1 MNGSNFS
8 QTDEAKPTF
17 WVRDV
22 PVYGD
27 VILSPMAGFS
37 DLPYRSLC
45 YDYGSAMSYT
55 EFASAEA
62 IIQGKR
68 INERTQRILA
78 YAPHEK
84 PIVFQI
90 FGNSVEILVE
100 AAQRIEP
107 LGPSIIDIN
116 MGCSVRKVSGR
127 GAGAGLLREP
137 AKIGRIFAALNRVL
151 TVPVTGKIRLGWDE
165 DSLNYRDVVR
175 AMTENGA
182 SLVAVHGRT
191 KSQNYSGRAN
201 WDAIADLVDVANV
214 PVIGNGDVAT
224 VADIDAIKT
233 QTGCVGVMVGRGAIG
248 HPWIFQR
255 RDRHQVSFAEK
266 ALFIRRH
273 FALMLD
279 FYGEELALIL
289 VRKHIARYLKGYA
302 GIQDLHLGLVTVQ
315 SVESFHELLDAVV
328 ARVGDQTA
336 DSASDC
342 TSDEQVVDT
351 ADGCQSEEECGQA
364 AHQSNKILTP
374 EENGLVLAMG

>member
-1 MNGSNFS
+1 MPHSS
-8 QTDEAKPTF
+8 TTQPTF

-55 EFASAEA
+55 EFASADA
-62 IIQGKR
+62 IVQGKE
-68 INERTQRILA
+68 INERTLRILG
-78 YAPHEK
+78 YAPHEQ

-90 FGNSVEILVE
+90 FGNSVEILLE

-137 AKIGRIFAALNRVL
+137 AKIGRIFAALTRAVS
-151 TVPVTGKIRLGWDE
+151 VPVTGKIRLGWDE

-191 KSQNYSGRAN
+191 KSQNYGGEAN
-201 WDAIADLVDVANV
+201 WDAIADLVAVADV

-224 VADIDAIKT
+224 VADIKAIKA
-233 QTGCVGVMVGRGAIG
+233 QTGCAAVMIGRGAIG
-248 HPWIFQR
+248 HPWIFQH
-255 RDRHQVSFAEK
+255 RDRHEVSFAEK

-273 FALMLD
+273 FTLMRD

-302 GIQDLHLGLVTVQ
+302 GIKDLHLGLVTVQ
-315 SVESFHELLDAVV
+315 SVESFHQLLDAVV
-328 ARVGDQTA
+328 ERLGDFTLGSTL
-336 DSASDC
+336 DSAPADTEEE
-342 TSDEQVVDT
+342 TSDE
-351 ADGCQSEEECGQA
+351 CQSTEDYS
-364 AHQSNKILTP
+364 QSASKRVDWTRSSSALP
-374 EENGLVLAMG
+374 A

>member
-1 MNGSNFS
+1 MLNFS
-8 QTDEAKPTF
+8 QNEELKPTF

-62 IIQGKR
+62 IVQGKR
-68 INERTQRILA
+68 INERTLRILG
-78 YAPHEK
+78 YAPQEK

-90 FGNSVEILVE
+90 FGNSVEMLVE

-107 LGPSIIDIN
+107 LGPSILDIN

-137 AKIGRIFAALNRVL
+137 DKIGRIFAALTRVL
-151 TVPVTGKIRLGWDE
+151 SVPVTGKIRLGWDE
-165 DSLNYRDVVR
+165 DSLNYVDVMR

-191 KSQNYSGRAN
+191 KSQSYSGAAN
-201 WDAIADLVDVANV
+201 WDAIAHLVEVSPV

-224 VADIDAIKT
+224 VADIAAIKAH
-233 QTGCVGVMVGRGAIG
+233 TGCAAVMIGRGAIG

-255 RDRHQVSFAEK
+255 RDRHEVNFAEK
-266 ALFIRRH
+266 AVFIRRH
-273 FALMLD
+273 FALMRK

-302 GIQDLHLGLVTVQ
+302 GIRDLHLALVTVQ

-328 ARVGDQTA
+328 ERVGDLRVESAPDEEA
-336 DSASDC
+336 DEESVECEPQEDYSQPARKRVDLQRDRSA
-342 TSDEQVVDT
+342 VP
-351 ADGCQSEEECGQA
+351 A
-364 AHQSNKILTP
+364 
-374 EENGLVLAMG
+374 